1 MLKVDKRKKNV
12 YDQLVQPYTAGT
24 AVSVSRG
31 YGSQYRL
38 HSTAQLERQRVGPT
52 YMQGARG
59 PRGWG
64 SRSRGVC
71 VGDREIEA
79 R

>member
-38 HSTAQLERQRVGPT
+38 HSTAG
-52 YMQGARG
+52 RG
-59 PRGWG
+59 PRGAGGAHDHVVFAW
-64 SRSRGVC
+64 
-71 VGDREIEA
+71 EI
-79 R
+79 